1 MRASLGAFVAV
12 CGRSIRKHY
21 GGASQS
27 LSSLSENT
35 IPPAAPQQQSQPF
48 ASTYHAPVMWQ
59 ECVDALLLAT
69 PSRYTDSSS
78 GSNTVD
84 AASLSPPLLFVDG
97 TLGGGGH
104 TEALLRASRDAIVFG
119 CDVDLEALATATV
132 RLQDFVDEKRFIP
145 VHSNFCDLSRDLL
158 ANLLLKDNN
167 SSASNSARCEDVAQR
182 LRHDGV
188 DGVLLDLGVSSHQ
201 IDTPARGFAFQQDGP
216 LDMRMDASSKKAG
229 GLTAADL
236 CNEMDVFELKR
247 ILKTYGDEP
256 RATAIANSIV
266 KHRPLTTTKHLE
278 AAVAAV
284 TPAFHKNRRAGRTA
298 TLARVFQALRITVNR
313 EADVLAKVLTEVAP
327 ALIRPA
333 GGRLVVLSYHSM
345 EDRAAK
351 RIMRD
356 GTLTKRV
363 TEKDVYGNYA
373 GPVKPFRPVGKSQK
387 ASEAEVAVNS
397 RARSATLRVAE
408 RT

>member
-1 MRASLGAFVAV
+1 MGAFVAV

-21 GGASQS
+21 CSASQS
-27 LSSLSENT
+27 LSSSLSENT
-35 IPPAAPQQQSQPF
+35 IPPAAAASAAPQQQPQPY

-59 ECVDALLLAT
+59 ECVEALLMAT
-69 PSRYTDSSS
+69 SSRTTDSSS
-78 GSNTVD
+78 GDAD
-84 AASLSPPLLFVDG
+84 AACLSPPLLFVDG

-119 CDVDLEALATATV
+119 CDVDLDALATATA
-132 RLQDFVDEKRFIP
+132 RLQSFVDEKRFIP

-158 ANLLLKDNN
+158 ANLLLKDNY
-167 SSASNSARCEDVAQR
+167 STTSNVQFEDAAQR
-182 LRHDGV
+182 LRQNGV

-236 CNEMDVFELKR
+236 CNEMDVIELKR

-327 ALIRPA
+327 ALIRPS

-363 TEKDVYGNYA
+363 AEKDIYGNYA

-387 ASEAEVAVNS
+387 ASEAEVTVNS